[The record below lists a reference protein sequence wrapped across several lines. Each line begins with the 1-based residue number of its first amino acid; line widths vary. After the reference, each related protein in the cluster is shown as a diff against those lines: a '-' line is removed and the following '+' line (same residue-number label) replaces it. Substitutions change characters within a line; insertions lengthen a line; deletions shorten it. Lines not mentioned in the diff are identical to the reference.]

1 MSYVLIL
8 GEYGLLLSM
17 IAWAGL
23 KDPAGISLSEKLTL
37 CGMLSLIY
45 IIYGILAHLEFLK
58 IAGAVAIFFIF
69 ILAGRRIPKIVFILS
84 VFAAVKSHYFA
95 APVIRYIN
103 TSPLLSI
110 DLFYLSIGAIVI
122 FNFFV
127 LNQELDPG
135 LDLSIAPKDILIV
148 LGFVLLLLAIDI
160 PTGIALKFV
169 TINVRQMTINQIVP
183 MFFYYIGVV
192 ALLEEIFFRGTILNL
207 LVKAFPKKN
216 QYGLPLILS
225 AVIFGLAHLKPPG
238 YIIVASF
245 AGFCYG
251 VAYFITRRLSTSI
264 FLHGAVDL
272 IWVSFLF
279 VPH

>member
-8 GEYGLLLSM
+8 GAYGLLLTT
-17 IAWAGL
+17 IAWSAL
-23 KDPAGISLSEKLTL
+23 KDSTDISLSEQLGL
-37 CGMLSLIY
+37 F
-45 IIYGILAHLEFLK
+45 GILSIIHILYGFLANIALLK
-58 IAGAVAIFFIF
+58 IGGTVVVFLIF
-69 ILAGRRIPKIVFILS
+69 ILAGKKIPKAIFILL

-95 APVIRYIN
+95 APVIRYID
-103 TSPLLSI
+103 TSPLLNI
-110 DLFYLSIGAIVI
+110 DLFYLAMGTIVI
-122 FNFFV
+122 FNFFISNKD
-127 LNQELDPG
+127 LEPA
-135 LDLSIAPKDILIV
+135 LDLSIYPKDVLII
-148 LGFVLLLLAIDI
+148 LGFVLLLMVIDI
-160 PTGIALKFV
+160 PTGIALKF
-169 TINVRQMTINQIVP
+169 ININIRPMTLYQVIP